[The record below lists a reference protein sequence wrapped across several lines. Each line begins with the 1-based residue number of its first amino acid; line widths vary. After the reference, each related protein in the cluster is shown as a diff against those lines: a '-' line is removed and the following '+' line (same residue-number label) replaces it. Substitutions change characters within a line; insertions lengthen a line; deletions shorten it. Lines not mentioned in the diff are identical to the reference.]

1 MSRPETTLPA
11 QLVNNYFINKF
22 NLKYNNLIV

>member
-11 QLVNNYFINKF
+11 QLVTKYHHNPININN
-22 NLKYNNLIV
+22 IVL

>member
-11 QLVNNYFINKF
+11 QLVNNNFINKF
-22 NLKYNNLIV
+22 NLKYNNLII